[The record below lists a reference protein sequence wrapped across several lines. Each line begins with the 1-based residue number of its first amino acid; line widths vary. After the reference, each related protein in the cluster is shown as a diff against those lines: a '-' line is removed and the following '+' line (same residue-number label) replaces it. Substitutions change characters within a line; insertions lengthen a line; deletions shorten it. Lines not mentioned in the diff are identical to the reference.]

1 MHLGPTDRPTDKV
14 KEPFKLP
21 PPPPPPW
28 EYLDVCGKSFEER
41 EEGGRAAD
49 FYRPRTSGQEREYH
63 SAACFHRRG
72 GERKRFSSPP
82 LSSLDRTTDFE
93 AKDVG
98 QAEILLLV
106 RLISRV
112 AAFRSRL
119 SERVPMQMTPP
130 IDLGLHHHQLSV
142 VSESCLSLSLSL
154 SLPLPSTIFL
164 PRVHRK

>member
-1 MHLGPTDRPTDKV
+1 MGVGRSMVAGRYGIDR
-14 KEPFKLP
+14 
-21 PPPPPPW
+21 
-28 EYLDVCGKSFEER
+28 ER
-41 EEGGRAAD
+41 EEEGRAAD
-49 FYRPRTSGQEREYH
+49 FYRPRTSGREREYH
-63 SAACFHRRG
+63 SAACFHRLG
-72 GERKRFSSPP
+72 GERKRFSSPL

-142 VSESCLSLSLSL
+142 SESCLSLFLSLSL